1 MVSYRFSQIFPT
13 KTKPKPP
20 IRWQSKKH
28 LEGDSVCV
36 AQPQMLVVT
45 DGDSGPAVPTGSLG
59 TTSYSLQTANITW

>member
-13 KTKPKPP
+13 KTKPNPP

-36 AQPQMLVVT
+36 AQT
-45 DGDSGPAVPTGSLG
+45 SDACGDSGPAVPTGSLG